1 MEQKLLD
8 DIRGMVRSHKWK
20 RLLLAVSGG
29 LDSICLAHYFIQNK
43 EALGIEGLGI
53 AHVHHGLREGTAD
66 ADAEFVQKFA
76 EANSVPFFLRK
87 LDGAALKAG
96 GSVEENAR
104 DARYEALAEIAC
116 ESSAEAIVT
125 AHHAGDQA
133 ETLYLRLRRGVTLAG
148 LSGMASARPIKTA
161 LDCHAP
167 SALAMTFEK
176 KTPANTAAESS
187 EETAAKSP
195 EVNVATVKLYRPLLN
210 VTRERLKEYASE
222 NSLCWREDESNA
234 DVKFARNLVR
244 HKLLPN
250 LEQFSPGATA
260 QLCRIAGLSR
270 TAYQNVLTSVNTLCN
285 TAIIPEAEWPFEASV
300 APYQKVLA
308 LSWDRVA
315 SLLANPLKK
324 EESAENSSV
333 EKGRLELFRL
343 WLDSRGFRFPVEAF
357 TTNLGPFSQS
367 VDCRASLAMTQAPRP
382 LMRFHTR
389 ALEKCRNILWIYD
402 VALPKASTNL
412 YLEGDK
418 SRFSQEEGCWR
429 HPEEGDVLWPLDE
442 KIKPRPLKQWL
453 QEKGIPHWVRPSLDV
468 FAKGNRVVF
477 VSGVR
482 AGKVTV

>member
-1 MEQKLLD
+1 
-8 DIRGMVRSHKWK
+8 MVRSHKWK

-29 LDSICLAHYFIQNK
+29 LDSICLAHYFIQNR
-43 EALGIEGLGI
+43 ETLGIEGLGI

-76 EANSVPFFLRK
+76 EANGVPFFLRK

-104 DARYEALAEIAC
+104 NARYEALAEIAC

-148 LSGMASARPIKTA
+148 LSGMASARLLTTI
-161 LDCHAP
+161 
-167 SALAMTFEK
+167 M
-176 KTPANTAAESS
+176 
-187 EETAAKSP
+187 
-195 EVNVATVKLYRPLLN
+195 LYRPLLN
-210 VTRERLKEYASE
+210 VTRERLKEYARE

-260 QLCRIAGLSR
+260 QLCRIAGLAR
-270 TAYQNVLTSVNTLCN
+270 TAYKNVLTAVNTHCN

-315 SLLANPLKK
+315 SLLANPSKK
-324 EESAENSSV
+324 EEPAENSSV

-343 WLDSRGFRFPVEAF
+343 WLDSRGFRFPVEA
-357 TTNLGPFSQS
+357 
-367 VDCRASLAMTQAPRP
+367 LAMTQAPRP

-389 ALEKCRNILWIYD
+389 ALEKCRYILWIYD

-418 SRFSQEEGCWR
+418 SRFSQVEGCWR

-453 QEKGIPHWVRPSLDV
+453 QEKGIPHWVRPSLNV
-468 FAKGNRVVF
+468 FAQGHRVVF

>member
-29 LDSICLAHYFIQNK
+29 LDSICLAHYFIQNR

-53 AHVHHGLREGTAD
+53 AHVHHGLREETAD

-76 EANSVPFFLRK
+76 EANGVPFFLRK
-87 LDGAALKAG
+87 LDGAALKSG

-104 DARYEALAEIAC
+104 DARYEALAGIAC

-148 LSGMASARPIKTA
+148 LSGMASARLLTTIT
-161 LDCHAP
+161 
-167 SALAMTFEK
+167 
-176 KTPANTAAESS
+176 
-187 EETAAKSP
+187 
-195 EVNVATVKLYRPLLN
+195 LYRPLLN
-210 VTRERLKEYASE
+210 VTRERLKEYARE

-234 DVKFARNLVR
+234 DIKFTRNLVR

-260 QLCRIAGLSR
+260 QLCRIAGLAR
-270 TAYQNVLTSVNTLCN
+270 TAYKNVLTAVNTHCN

-315 SLLANPLKK
+315 SLLANPSKK
-324 EESAENSSV
+324 EDPAENSSV
-333 EKGRLELFRL
+333 EKGRLEFFRL
-343 WLDSRGFRFPVEAF
+343 WLDSRGFRFPVEA
-357 TTNLGPFSQS
+357 
-367 VDCRASLAMTQAPRP
+367 LAMTQAPRP

-389 ALEKCRNILWIYD
+389 ALEKCRHILWIYD

-453 QEKGIPHWVRPSLDV
+453 QEKGIPHWVRPSLNV
-468 FAKGNRVVF
+468 FAQGHRVVF

>member
-1 MEQKLLD
+1 MILN
-8 DIRGMVRSHKWK
+8 IRDKEHFK

-29 LDSICLAHYFIQNK
+29 LDSICLAHYFIQNR
-43 EALGIEGLGI
+43 EALGIEWLGI

-76 EANSVPFFLRK
+76 EAKGVPFFLRK

-104 DARYEALAEIAC
+104 DARYEALAEIARDN
-116 ESSAEAIVT
+116 SAEAIVT

-176 KTPANTAAESS
+176 KSPANTAAESS
-187 EETAAKSP
+187 EETAAESPEGNVEESP
-195 EVNVATVKLYRPLLN
+195 EVTAAEIMLYRPLLN
-210 VTRERLKEYASE
+210 VTRERLKEYARE

-234 DVKFARNLVR
+234 DIKFARNLVR

-260 QLCRIAGLSR
+260 QLCRIAGLAR
-270 TAYQNVLTSVNTLCN
+270 TAYKNVLTAVNTHCN

-324 EESAENSSV
+324 EEPAENSSV

-343 WLDSRGFRFPVEAF
+343 WLDSRGFRFPVEA
-357 TTNLGPFSQS
+357 
-367 VDCRASLAMTQAPRP
+367 LAMTQTPRP

-389 ALEKCRNILWIYD
+389 ALEKCRHILWIYD

-418 SRFSQEEGCWR
+418 SRFSQVEGCWR

-453 QEKGIPHWVRPSLDV
+453 QEKGIPHWVRSSLDV
-468 FAKGNRVVF
+468 FAQGHRVVF

>member
-1 MEQKLLD
+1 
-8 DIRGMVRSHKWK
+8 MVRSHKWK

-29 LDSICLAHYFIQNK
+29 LDSICLAHYFIQNR
-43 EALGIEGLGI
+43 EALGIEWLGI

-76 EANSVPFFLRK
+76 EANGVPFFLQK

-148 LSGMASARPIKTA
+148 LSGMASARLLTTI
-161 LDCHAP
+161 
-167 SALAMTFEK
+167 M
-176 KTPANTAAESS
+176 
-187 EETAAKSP
+187 
-195 EVNVATVKLYRPLLN
+195 LYRPLLN
-210 VTRERLKEYASE
+210 VTRERLKEYARE

-234 DVKFARNLVR
+234 DIKFARNLVR

-260 QLCRIAGLSR
+260 QLCRIAGLAR
-270 TAYQNVLTSVNTLCN
+270 TAYQNVLTAVNTLCN

-324 EESAENSSV
+324 EEPAENSSV

-343 WLDSRGFRFPVEAF
+343 WLDSRGFRFPVEA
-357 TTNLGPFSQS
+357 
-367 VDCRASLAMTQAPRP
+367 LAMTQAPRP

-389 ALEKCRNILWIYD
+389 ALEKCRHILWIYD

-418 SRFSQEEGCWR
+418 SRFSQVEGCWR

-442 KIKPRPLKQWL
+442 KIKQRPLKQWL

>member
-8 DIRGMVRSHKWK
+8 EIRGMVRSHKWK

-29 LDSICLAHYFIQNK
+29 LDSICLAHYFIQNR

-53 AHVHHGLREGTAD
+53 AHVHHGLRERTAD
-66 ADAEFVQKFA
+66 TDAEFVQKFA
-76 EANSVPFFLRK
+76 EAKGVPFFLRK
-87 LDGAALKAG
+87 LDGAALKSG

-148 LSGMASARPIKTA
+148 LSGMASARLLTTI
-161 LDCHAP
+161 
-167 SALAMTFEK
+167 M
-176 KTPANTAAESS
+176 
-187 EETAAKSP
+187 
-195 EVNVATVKLYRPLLN
+195 LYRPLLN
-210 VTRERLKEYASE
+210 VTREKLKKYARE

-250 LEQFSPGATA
+250 LEQFSPGATE
-260 QLCRIAGLSR
+260 QLCRIASLAR
-270 TAYQNVLTSVNTLCN
+270 NAYKNVLTSINTLCN

-324 EESAENSSV
+324 EEPAENSSV

-343 WLDSRGFRFPVEAF
+343 WLDSRGFRFPVEA
-357 TTNLGPFSQS
+357 
-367 VDCRASLAMTQAPRP
+367 LAMTQAPRP

-389 ALEKCRNILWIYD
+389 ALEKCRHILWIYD

-418 SRFSQEEGCWR
+418 SRFSQVEGCWR

-468 FAKGNRVVF
+468 FAQGHRVVF

>member
-8 DIRGMVRSHKWK
+8 DIRKMVRSHKWK

-43 EALGIEGLGI
+43 EALGTEWLGI
-53 AHVHHGLREGTAD
+53 VHVHHGLRERTAD

-76 EANSVPFFLRK
+76 EANGVPFFLRK
-87 LDGAALKAG
+87 LDGAVLKAG

-116 ESSAEAIVT
+116 ESCAEAIVT

-148 LSGMASARPIKTA
+148 LSGMASARLLTTI
-161 LDCHAP
+161 
-167 SALAMTFEK
+167 M
-176 KTPANTAAESS
+176 
-187 EETAAKSP
+187 
-195 EVNVATVKLYRPLLN
+195 LYRPLLN
-210 VTRERLKEYASE
+210 VTRERLKEYARE

-234 DVKFARNLVR
+234 DIKFARNLVR

-260 QLCRIAGLSR
+260 QLCRIAGLAR
-270 TAYQNVLTSVNTLCN
+270 TAYKNVLTSVNTLCN

-324 EESAENSSV
+324 EEPAENSSV

-343 WLDSRGFRFPVEAF
+343 WLDSRGFRFPVEA
-357 TTNLGPFSQS
+357 
-367 VDCRASLAMTQAPRP
+367 LAMTQAPRP

-389 ALEKCRNILWIYD
+389 ALEKCRHILWIYD

-418 SRFSQEEGCWR
+418 SRFSQVEGCWR

-442 KIKPRPLKQWL
+442 KIKQRPLKQWL
-453 QEKGIPHWVRPSLDV
+453 QEKGIPHWVRPSLNV
-468 FAKGNRVVF
+468 FAQGHRVVF

>member
-1 MEQKLLD
+1 
-8 DIRGMVRSHKWK
+8 MVRSHKWK

-29 LDSICLAHYFIQNK
+29 LDSICLAHYFIQNR
-43 EALGIEGLGI
+43 EALGIEWLGI

-76 EANSVPFFLRK
+76 EANGVPFFLRK
-87 LDGAALKAG
+87 LDGAALKSG

-148 LSGMASARPIKTA
+148 LSGMASARPIKA
-161 LDCHAP
+161 DLDCHAP

-176 KTPANTAAESS
+176 KSPANTAAESS
-187 EETAAKSP
+187 EETAAKSTEGNVEESP
-195 EVNVATVKLYRPLLN
+195 EETAAKIMLYRPLLN
-210 VTRERLKEYASE
+210 VTRERLKKYARE

-234 DVKFARNLVR
+234 DIKFTRNLVR

-260 QLCRIAGLSR
+260 QLCRIAGLAR

-343 WLDSRGFRFPVEAF
+343 WLDSRGFRFPVEA
-357 TTNLGPFSQS
+357 
-367 VDCRASLAMTQAPRP
+367 LAMTQAPRP

-389 ALEKCRNILWIYD
+389 ALEKCRHILWIYD

-418 SRFSQEEGCWR
+418 SRFSQVEGCWR

-442 KIKPRPLKQWL
+442 KIKQRPLKQWL
-453 QEKGIPHWVRPSLDV
+453 QEKGIPHWVRSSLDV
-468 FAKGNRVVF
+468 FAQGHRVVF

>member
-43 EALGIEGLGI
+43 EALGIEWLGI

-76 EANSVPFFLRK
+76 EANGVPFFLRK
-87 LDGAALKAG
+87 LDGAALKSG

-148 LSGMASARPIKTA
+148 LSGMASARLLTTI
-161 LDCHAP
+161 
-167 SALAMTFEK
+167 M
-176 KTPANTAAESS
+176 
-187 EETAAKSP
+187 
-195 EVNVATVKLYRPLLN
+195 LYRPLLN
-210 VTRERLKEYASE
+210 VTRERLKEYARE

-260 QLCRIAGLSR
+260 QLCRIAGLAR
-270 TAYQNVLTSVNTLCN
+270 TAYQNVLTSVNTHCN

-315 SLLANPLKK
+315 SLLANPSKK
-324 EESAENSSV
+324 EEPAENSSV

-343 WLDSRGFRFPVEAF
+343 WLDSRGFRFPVEA
-357 TTNLGPFSQS
+357 
-367 VDCRASLAMTQAPRP
+367 LAMTQTPRP

-389 ALEKCRNILWIYD
+389 ALEKCRHILWIYD

-418 SRFSQEEGCWR
+418 SRFSQVEGCWR

-442 KIKPRPLKQWL
+442 KIKQRPLKQWL
-453 QEKGIPHWVRPSLDV
+453 QEKRIPHWVRPSLDV

>member
-29 LDSICLAHYFIQNK
+29 LDSICLAHYFIQNR
-43 EALGIEGLGI
+43 ETLGIEGLGI

-76 EANSVPFFLRK
+76 EANGVPFFLRK
-87 LDGAALKAG
+87 LDGAALKSG

-176 KTPANTAAESS
+176 KSPAETAAEIM
-187 EETAAKSP
+187 
-195 EVNVATVKLYRPLLN
+195 LYRPLLN
-210 VTRERLKEYASE
+210 VTRERLKEYARE

-234 DVKFARNLVR
+234 DVKFTRNLVR

-260 QLCRIAGLSR
+260 QLCRIAGLAR
-270 TAYQNVLTSVNTLCN
+270 TAYKNVLTSVNTLCN

-308 LSWDRVA
+308 LSWGRIA

-324 EESAENSSV
+324 EEPAENSSV

-343 WLDSRGFRFPVEAF
+343 WLDSRGFRFA
-357 TTNLGPFSQS
+357 TDSLGDVFAQS
-367 VDCRASLAMTQAPRP
+367 SAVSSFAYTY
-382 LMRFHTR
+382 HTR
-389 ALEKCRNILWIYD
+389 ALEKCRHILWIYD

-418 SRFSQEEGCWR
+418 SRFSQVEGCWR

-442 KIKPRPLKQWL
+442 KIKQRPLKQWL

-468 FAKGNRVVF
+468 FAQGHRVVF

>member
-8 DIRGMVRSHKWK
+8 DIREMVRSQKWK

-29 LDSICLAHYFIQNK
+29 LDSICLAHYFIQNR
-43 EALGIEGLGI
+43 EALGIEWLGI

-76 EANSVPFFLRK
+76 EANGVPFFLRK
-87 LDGAALKAG
+87 LDGATLKAG

-116 ESSAEAIVT
+116 DNSAEAIVT

-148 LSGMASARPIKTA
+148 LSGMASARLLTTI
-161 LDCHAP
+161 
-167 SALAMTFEK
+167 M
-176 KTPANTAAESS
+176 
-187 EETAAKSP
+187 
-195 EVNVATVKLYRPLLN
+195 LYRPLLN
-210 VTRERLKEYASE
+210 VTREELKAYAIE
-222 NSLCWREDESNA
+222 NNLDWREDESNA

-260 QLCRIAGLSR
+260 QLCRIAGLAR
-270 TAYQNVLTSVNTLCN
+270 NAYKNVLTSVNTHCN

-367 VDCRASLAMTQAPRP
+367 VDCRASLAMTQTPRP
-382 LMRFHTR
+382 LMRFHSR
-389 ALEKCRNILWIYD
+389 ALEKCRHILWIYD

-418 SRFSQEEGCWR
+418 SRFSQVEGCWR

>member
-8 DIRGMVRSHKWK
+8 DIREMVRSHKWK

-29 LDSICLAHYFIQNK
+29 LDSICLAHYFIQNR

-76 EANSVPFFLRK
+76 EAKGVPFFLRK
-87 LDGAALKAG
+87 LDGAALKSG

-104 DARYEALAEIAC
+104 DARYEALAEFARGN
-116 ESSAEAIVT
+116 SAEAIVT

-148 LSGMASARPIKTA
+148 LSGMASARP
-161 LDCHAP
+161 L
-167 SALAMTFEK
+167 TFRGVL
-176 KTPANTAAESS
+176 P
-187 EETAAKSP
+187 EETAA
-195 EVNVATVKLYRPLLN
+195 EVMLYRPLLN
-210 VTRERLKEYASE
+210 VTRERLKEYALE

-234 DVKFARNLVR
+234 DIKIARNLVR

-260 QLCRIAGLSR
+260 QLCRLAGLAR
-270 TAYQNVLTSVNTLCN
+270 NAYKNVLTAVNTLCN

-315 SLLANPLKK
+315 YLLANPSKK
-324 EESAENSSV
+324 EEPAENSSV

-343 WLDSRGFRFPVEAF
+343 WLDSRGFRFPVEA
-357 TTNLGPFSQS
+357 
-367 VDCRASLAMTQAPRP
+367 LAMTQALRP

-389 ALEKCRNILWIYD
+389 ALEKCRHILWIYD

-418 SRFSQEEGCWR
+418 SRFSQVEGCWR

-468 FAKGNRVVF
+468 FAQGHRVVF

>member
-29 LDSICLAHYFIQNK
+29 LDSICLAHYFIQNR
-43 EALGIEGLGI
+43 EVLGIEWLGI

-66 ADAEFVQKFA
+66 GDAEFVQKFA
-76 EANSVPFFLRK
+76 EAKGVPFFLQK

-148 LSGMASARPIKTA
+148 LSGMASARLLTTI
-161 LDCHAP
+161 
-167 SALAMTFEK
+167 M
-176 KTPANTAAESS
+176 
-187 EETAAKSP
+187 
-195 EVNVATVKLYRPLLN
+195 LYRPLLN
-210 VTRERLKEYASE
+210 VTRERLKEYARE

-234 DVKFARNLVR
+234 DIKFARNLVR

-260 QLCRIAGLSR
+260 QLCRIAGLAR
-270 TAYQNVLTSVNTLCN
+270 NAYKNVLTSVNTHCN

-324 EESAENSSV
+324 EESAEKFSV

-343 WLDSRGFRFPVEAF
+343 WLDSRGFRFPVEA
-357 TTNLGPFSQS
+357 
-367 VDCRASLAMTQAPRP
+367 LAMTQTPRP

-389 ALEKCRNILWIYD
+389 ALEKCRHILWIYD

-442 KIKPRPLKQWL
+442 KIKQRPLKQWL

>member
-8 DIRGMVRSHKWK
+8 DIREMVRSHKWK

-29 LDSICLAHYFIQNK
+29 MDSICLTHYFIQNR
-43 EALGIEGLGI
+43 EFLGIEWLGI

-76 EANSVPFFLRK
+76 EANGVPFFLRK
-87 LDGAALKAG
+87 LDGAALKSG

-104 DARYEALAEIAC
+104 DARYEELAGIAC

-148 LSGMASARPIKTA
+148 LSGMASARA
-161 LDCHAP
+161 L
-167 SALAMTFEK
+167 SVRGK
-176 KTPANTAAESS
+176 QSAESP
-187 EETAAKSP
+187 EETAAKIM
-195 EVNVATVKLYRPLLN
+195 LYRPLLN
-210 VTRERLKEYASE
+210 VTRERLKEYARE

-260 QLCRIAGLSR
+260 QLCRIADLAR
-270 TAYQNVLTSVNTLCN
+270 NAYQNVLTAVNTLCN

-324 EESAENSSV
+324 EESAEKFSV

-343 WLDSRGFRFPVEAF
+343 WLDSRGFRFA
-357 TTNLGPFSQS
+357 TDSLGDVFAQS
-367 VDCRASLAMTQAPRP
+367 SAVSSFAYTY
-382 LMRFHTR
+382 HTR
-389 ALEKCRNILWIYD
+389 ALEKCRHILWIYD

-418 SRFSQEEGCWR
+418 SRFSQVEGCWR

>member
-29 LDSICLAHYFIQNK
+29 LDSICLAHYFIQNR

-76 EANSVPFFLRK
+76 EAKGVPFFLRK
-87 LDGAALKAG
+87 LDGAVLKAG

-116 ESSAEAIVT
+116 ESCAEAIVT

-148 LSGMASARPIKTA
+148 LSGMASARA
-161 LDCHAP
+161 L
-167 SALAMTFEK
+167 SVRGK
-176 KTPANTAAESS
+176 QSAESS
-187 EETAAKSP
+187 EVTAA
-195 EVNVATVKLYRPLLN
+195 EIKLYRPLLN
-210 VTRERLKEYASE
+210 VTRERLKEYARE

-234 DVKFARNLVR
+234 DIKFARNLVR

-260 QLCRIAGLSR
+260 QLCRIAGLAR
-270 TAYQNVLTSVNTLCN
+270 TAYKNVLTAVNTLCN

-324 EESAENSSV
+324 EEPAENSSV

-343 WLDSRGFRFPVEAF
+343 WLDSRGFRFPVEA
-357 TTNLGPFSQS
+357 
-367 VDCRASLAMTQAPRP
+367 LAMTQAPRP

-389 ALEKCRNILWIYD
+389 ALEKCRHILWIYD

-412 YLEGDK
+412 YFEGDK
-418 SRFSQEEGCWR
+418 SRFSQVEGCWR

-442 KIKPRPLKQWL
+442 KIKQRPLKQWL

-468 FAKGNRVVF
+468 FAQGHRVVF

>member
-8 DIRGMVRSHKWK
+8 EIRGMVRSHKWK

-29 LDSICLAHYFIQNK
+29 LDSICLAHYFIQNR
-43 EALGIEGLGI
+43 EVLGIEWLGI

-76 EANSVPFFLRK
+76 EANGVPFFLRK

-148 LSGMASARPIKTA
+148 LSGMASARPIKTD

-176 KTPANTAAESS
+176 VSPEVTAAESP
-187 EETAAKSP
+187 EVTAAESP
-195 EVNVATVKLYRPLLN
+195 EEIMLYRPLLN
-210 VTRERLKEYASE
+210 VTRERLKEYARE

-260 QLCRIAGLSR
+260 QLCRIAGLAR

-315 SLLANPLKK
+315 SLLANPSKK
-324 EESAENSSV
+324 EEPAENSSV

-343 WLDSRGFRFPVEAF
+343 WLDSRGFRFPVEA
-357 TTNLGPFSQS
+357 
-367 VDCRASLAMTQAPRP
+367 LAMTQAPRP

-389 ALEKCRNILWIYD
+389 ALEKCRHILWIYD

-418 SRFSQEEGCWR
+418 SRFSQVEGCWR

-442 KIKPRPLKQWL
+442 KIKQRPLKQWL
-453 QEKGIPHWVRPSLDV
+453 QEKGIPHWVRSSLDV

>member
-8 DIRGMVRSHKWK
+8 DIREMVRSHKWK

-29 LDSICLAHYFIQNK
+29 MDSICLTHYFIQNR
-43 EALGIEGLGI
+43 EFLGIEWLGI

-76 EANSVPFFLRK
+76 EANGVPFFLRK
-87 LDGAALKAG
+87 LDGAALKSG

-104 DARYEALAEIAC
+104 DARYEELAGIAC

-148 LSGMASARPIKTA
+148 LSGMASARPIKAA

-176 KTPANTAAESS
+176 K
-187 EETAAKSP
+187 SP
-195 EVNVATVKLYRPLLN
+195 EVTVATVMLYRPLLN
-210 VTRERLKEYASE
+210 VTRERLKEYARE

-234 DVKFARNLVR
+234 DIKFARNLVR

-260 QLCRIAGLSR
+260 QLCRIAGLAR
-270 TAYQNVLTSVNTLCN
+270 TAYKNVLTAVNTHCN

-324 EESAENSSV
+324 EEPAENSSV

-343 WLDSRGFRFPVEAF
+343 WLDSRGFRFA
-357 TTNLGPFSQS
+357 TDSLGDVFAQS
-367 VDCRASLAMTQAPRP
+367 SAVSSFAYTY
-382 LMRFHTR
+382 HTR
-389 ALEKCRNILWIYD
+389 ALEKCRHILWIYD

-418 SRFSQEEGCWR
+418 SRFSQVEGCWR